1 MSYATKYTVPFQSI
15 SGIDYEVLIDV
26 DGFVGTATELIGGGN
41 VFTTEVDT
49 GDVLEPIRSGSA
61 TLQVFG
67 SDYLQDL
74 YASNPQ
80 GIRVTLMKGNEVMW
94 LGYMTPDTFSQDFSR
109 PEFLYDIECV
119 EALSTL
125 KYKKFSET
133 TDTIT

>member
-41 VFTTEVDT
+41 VFTTEVDM

-119 EALSTL
+119 EALL
-125 KYKKFSET
+125 
-133 TDTIT
+133 